1 MTEWLLSLE
10 GTGAGRQ
17 VAMAL
22 ALMAAFLHALFGAL
36 QKGRHDPWLSRAA
49 IDAVYAVLAA
59 PFALLV
65 VPWPEPHMWPV
76 FAGAFVIHTFYKL
89 AQAMTFQRGAYGVVY
104 PVVRGTGPFFAVI
117 GAGLVFGEHFTAG
130 QWAGVAV
137 LMAGIF
143 GLALYNLRTVSVD
156 RETMVPALLWAVVT
170 GAFVALYTTYDAY
183 GIRATADP
191 FTFLAWFFVIDG
203 LIFPW
208 IARARWQAMTAP
220 PPLGPLLAR
229 GVTGGLVAYLSFG
242 SILLAT
248 RIDKVGQAAVLRET
262 SVVFAAVIGWAF
274 LGERVGWARAALVG
288 VIATGAVV
296 MEFG

>member
-1 MTEWLLSLE
+1 ML
-10 GTGAGRQ
+10 
-17 VAMAL
+17 
-22 ALMAAFLHALFGAL
+22 
-36 QKGRHDPWLSRAA
+36 
-49 IDAVYAVLAA
+49 
-59 PFALLV
+59 
-65 VPWPEPHMWPV
+65 
-76 FAGAFVIHTFYKL
+76 
-89 AQAMTFQRGAYGVVY
+89 
-104 PVVRGTGPFFAVI
+104 
-117 GAGLVFGEHFTAG
+117 
-130 QWAGVAV
+130 
-137 LMAGIF
+137 
-143 GLALYNLRTVSVD
+143 
-156 RETMVPALLWAVVT
+156 
-170 GAFVALYTTYDAY
+170 
-183 GIRATADP
+183 
-191 FTFLAWFFVIDG
+191 DG

-262 SVVFAAVIGWAF
+262 WVVFAAVIGWAF